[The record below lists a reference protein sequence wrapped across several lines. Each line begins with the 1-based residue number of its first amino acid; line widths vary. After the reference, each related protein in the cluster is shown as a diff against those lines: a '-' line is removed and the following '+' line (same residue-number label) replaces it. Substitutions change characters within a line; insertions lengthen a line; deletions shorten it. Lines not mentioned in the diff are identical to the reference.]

1 VVRTESLVA
10 TRRREKHGPAE
21 GGPAPVQGGLVQ
33 QRPEDLSGDYEY
45 DLAHE
50 RTGGRGK
57 GPGERDRERA
67 GPAPAHREVEPD
79 QDMSYDEAHDF

>member
-1 VVRTESLVA
+1 
-10 TRRREKHGPAE
+10 
-21 GGPAPVQGGLVQ
+21 VQ

-50 RTGGRGK
+50 RAGRGH